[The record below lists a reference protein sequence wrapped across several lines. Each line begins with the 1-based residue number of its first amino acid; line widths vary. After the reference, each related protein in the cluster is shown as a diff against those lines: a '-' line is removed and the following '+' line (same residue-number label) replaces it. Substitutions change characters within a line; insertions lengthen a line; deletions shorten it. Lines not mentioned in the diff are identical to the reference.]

1 MTTSFRL
8 PITFLVPLPVV
19 SLAFFILV
27 GLTTLPIQSD
37 NLRSRAEAQFAM
49 HLIAESWPW

>member
-1 MTTSFRL
+1 MAIPFRL
-8 PITFLVPLPVV
+8 PITFLVPLPAV
-19 SLAFFILV
+19 SFAFFILA

-37 NLRSRAEAQFAM
+37 YLRSRAEAQFAM